1 MVLKTISG
9 GEGDGGS
16 TVLEYLKLE
25 MLQLPSH
32 SFQVRK
38 YGKKYKHTIC
48 LEWLGNGLYI
58 ESALSYLS
66 YD

>member
-1 MVLKTISG
+1 MRVEQFG
-9 GEGDGGS
+9 
-16 TVLEYLKLE
+16 VLE

-38 YGKKYKHTIC
+38 YGKKYKHTIY
-48 LEWLGNGLYI
+48 LEWLGNELYI
-58 ESALSYLS
+58 EPALSYLS

>member
-1 MVLKTISG
+1 
-9 GEGDGGS
+9 
-16 TVLEYLKLE
+16 

-48 LEWLGNGLYI
+48 LEWLGNRLYI
-58 ESALSYLS
+58 EAALSYLS